1 MSALSLFDFG
11 PSGLSRPR
19 INFPNFLFENMER
32 SFRSMKSE
40 LSFSPN
46 TEVKRDGENLEL
58 AIELP
63 GLEPEDIDVQLED
76 GRLIVSGTR
85 TKEENSDSYSEF
97 SYGRFSRSI
106 GVSPE
111 VNEDQVTA
119 SYEAGVLKVR
129 VENAF
134 KTAERSKSIPISI
147 AAKENPKELEEEKK
161 EDEPSGQSTGKT
173 VE

>member
-1 MSALSLFDFG
+1 M
-11 PSGLSRPR
+11 
-19 INFPNFLFENMER
+19 
-32 SFRSMKSE
+32 
-40 LSFSPN
+40 
-46 TEVKRDGENLEL
+46 
-58 AIELP
+58 
-63 GLEPEDIDVQLED
+63 
-76 GRLIVSGTR
+76 IVSGTR

>member
-58 AIELP
+58 SYRAPP
-63 GLEPEDIDVQLED
+63 GSNQKT
-76 GRLIVSGTR
+76 ST
-85 TKEENSDSYSEF
+85 YS
-97 SYGRFSRSI
+97 
-106 GVSPE
+106 
-111 VNEDQVTA
+111 
-119 SYEAGVLKVR
+119 L
-129 VENAF
+129 
-134 KTAERSKSIPISI
+134 
-147 AAKENPKELEEEKK
+147 
-161 EDEPSGQSTGKT
+161 KT
-173 VE
+173 VD